1 MRNLGILG
9 SDYNYNQAGNITTYL
24 IDINPDGTYSEALS
38 LAEAELIRVD
48 LHKTKPMITIKDTLS
63 NAQAMINDLNRNLN
77 EPEIDE
83 IIVNDQSITVYN
95 YSTLVAY
102 PNPSKSNISIYVG
115 PRDPNSKTM
124 ENIYQVD
131 FTYWPIEVES
141 CGTYELVSPAYVLDK
156 VQDGEGSLVY
166 LNDKNGDEIEEYQPR
181 SVQKYII
188 YDITIA
194 YYEPLT
200 QPIFLQPIYVITGET
215 VFKDSSRGEFHIFY
229 PAINYD
235 LVHDK
240 IDLQENTT
248 EESGNSLKF

>member
-1 MRNLGILG
+1 
-9 SDYNYNQAGNITTYL
+9 
-24 IDINPDGTYSEALS
+24 
-38 LAEAELIRVD
+38 
-48 LHKTKPMITIKDTLS
+48 
-63 NAQAMINDLNRNLN
+63 
-77 EPEIDE
+77 
-83 IIVNDQSITVYN
+83 
-95 YSTLVAY
+95 
-102 PNPSKSNISIYVG
+102 
-115 PRDPNSKTM
+115 M